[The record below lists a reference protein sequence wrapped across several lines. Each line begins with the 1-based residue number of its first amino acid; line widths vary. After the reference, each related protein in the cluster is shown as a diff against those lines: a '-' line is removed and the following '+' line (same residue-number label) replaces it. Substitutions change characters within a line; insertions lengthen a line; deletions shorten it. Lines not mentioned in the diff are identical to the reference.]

1 MLNKTIGGWRSAE
14 DLHLFCTFGSLIYHL
29 NVKITMARTYDRLI
43 RYYDSWL
50 DDIQDPDKG
59 YTAAE
64 QMAILLAIRD
74 AQRFGTFA
82 AIDALPPHIKR
93 GLQLPTLREQ
103 IGRIIER
110 TERARARGRDAAAAR
125 YAQEQREEE
134 QQRQR
139 QAREEARK
147 GAITREQYLAL
158 KERAAA
164 GDQEAVK
171 ALQGGAA

>member
-1 MLNKTIGGWRSAE
+1 
-14 DLHLFCTFGSLIYHL
+14 
-29 NVKITMARTYDRLI
+29 MARTYDRLI

-59 YTAAE
+59 YTAVE

-74 AQRFGTFA
+74 AQRYGTFA
-82 AIDALPPHIKR
+82 SIDALPPNIKR

-134 QQRQR
+134 QQRQN

-147 GAITREQYLAL
+147 GAISREQYLEL
-158 KERAAA
+158 KKRAEA
-164 GDQEAVK
+164 GDQEAIKVLK
-171 ALQGGAA
+171 GGAS